1 MKKKG
6 RNMYILPIS
15 TTTFGAKPTLS
26 ATATKALTE
35 KAAEAIKVTELT
47 LPGRNLGET
56 VPIKVIGEIGEKIKD
71 RTNITSVEYK
81 VGQRE
86 VSHTNK
92 QGFTYNRFDK
102 IIDEIEKNIQDG
114 MDFLYEFL
122 KAQKKFKI

>member
-1 MKKKG
+1 MRKKG

-26 ATATKALTE
+26 ASATKAIQE
-35 KAAEAIKVTELT
+35 KATEAIRVTELS
-47 LPGRNLGET
+47 LPGRNVGEV

-92 QGFTYNRFDK
+92 QGFTYKRFNK
-102 IIDEIEKNIQDG
+102 IIDEIEKNIQEG
-114 MDFLYEFL
+114 LDFLYEFL

>member
-1 MKKKG
+1 
-6 RNMYILPIS
+6 MYVLPIS

-35 KAAEAIKVTELT
+35 KVTELT

-102 IIDEIEKNIQDG
+102 IIDEIERNIQDG
-114 MDFLYEFL
+114 MDFLYELL
-122 KAQKKFKI
+122 KAQKKFKIN